1 MVKLWLMHSGE
12 VSLPDQIA
20 TQLRMAVLSG
30 DLRPCERLPSVR
42 VLARRFGLHH
52 NTVSAAY
59 RRLEQEGWVDV
70 RRGSG
75 VYVRERSGSAPEVRA
90 LGLESIEE
98 AVASLVGFAR
108 SVGVERE
115 ELARL
120 VRTANV
126 KPITER
132 ILLVE
137 SDADLREIVMA
148 ELLAAKLNLPLAACG
163 LEELQTELKAG
174 RNGQLSPGTV
184 VVTLP
189 SKLERVSA
197 AMGDKG
203 ALIALKISSAASS
216 LAEHLPKADPSA
228 LKRVL
233 IGLASSWPQFMDV
246 GRTMLLA
253 AGVEPEALVMRD
265 AREPGWA
272 MGLESTSAVVCDSAT
287 AERLPCGVRPIVF
300 RLVADESME
309 QLRTLKLS

>member
-30 DLRPCERLPSVR
+30 DLHPCERLPSVR

-75 VYVRERSGSAPEVRA
+75 VYVRERAGSAPEVRA
-90 LGLESIEE
+90 LGLESLEE
-98 AVASLVGFAR
+98 AVSSLVGFAR
-108 SVGVERE
+108 SVGVDGD

-120 VRTANV
+120 VREANA
-126 KPITER
+126 KPVAEH

-137 SDADLREIVMA
+137 PDPELREIVMA
-148 ELLAAKLNLPLAACG
+148 ELLAAKLKLPLSSCN
-163 LEELQTELKAG
+163 LEDFQVEFKAS
-174 RNGQLSPGTV
+174 LSTGMV

-189 SKLERVSA
+189 SKLERVRST
-197 AMGDKG
+197 MGERG
-203 ALIALKISSAASS
+203 VLIALKVSSAAGS
-216 LAEHLPKADPSA
+216 LAEHLPAKDPA
-228 LKRVL
+228 RVKTVL
-233 IGLASSWPQFMDV
+233 VGIASRWPQFLEV

-253 AGVEPEALVMRD
+253 AGVEPEALITRD
-265 AREPGWA
+265 ARESGWA
-272 MGLESTSAVVCDSAT
+272 AGLETTVAVVCDSAT
-287 AERLPCGVRPIVF
+287 ASRLPKRVRALVF
-300 RLVADESME
+300 QLVAEESIE
-309 QLRTLKLS
+309 QLRALESA